1 MVATIDGKTVT
12 DDEQGPIQGISS
24 ENDRATMRGLQNHA
38 DAVLIGAETL
48 RRTPRLWYPLHLIRI
63 VATRSGSLNYSVR
76 FFMDAP
82 EKAFVIC
89 PPSVE
94 VPDPFKKLPNDFR
107 QAFHQLRT
115 AHGVQ
120 NLLIEGGSHLN
131 GEVLHQ
137 DLIDELFLTL
147 APKIKLGEGLPTY
160 AGGEPLSRDDI
171 QNYQLLEHVQIDQE
185 LFLRY
190 RRQLR
195 S

>member
-12 DDEQGPIQGISS
+12 DDERGPIPGISS
-24 ENDRATMRGLQNHA
+24 ENDQATMRGLQNHA

-48 RRTPRLWYPLHLIRI
+48 RHTPRLWYPAHLIRI
-63 VATRSGSLNYSVR
+63 VATRSGALDFSVR

-82 EKAFVIC
+82 DKAFVIC
-89 PPSVE
+89 PLGVE
-94 VPDPFKKLPNDFR
+94 VPNPFKKLPNDFT
-107 QAFHQLRT
+107 QALKQLRKEQ
-115 AHGVQ
+115 GVQ
-120 NLLIEGGSHLN
+120 KLLIEGGSRLN
-131 GEVLHQ
+131 GELLHQ
-137 DLIDELFLTL
+137 NLIDELFLTIT
-147 APKIKLGEGLPTY
+147 PKIKLGDGLPTY
-160 AGGEPLSRDDI
+160 AGGEPLSRAQI